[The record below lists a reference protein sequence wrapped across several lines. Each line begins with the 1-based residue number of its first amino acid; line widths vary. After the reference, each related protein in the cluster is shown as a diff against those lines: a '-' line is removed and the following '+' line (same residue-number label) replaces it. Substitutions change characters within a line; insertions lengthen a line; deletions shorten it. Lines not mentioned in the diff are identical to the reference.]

1 MHPAT
6 INRRIGTWLN
16 TSAFGETVRAYVPVP
31 LPSEPPV
38 DLSGLIGLLDKA
50 NQALGRMDGI
60 ACVLPDKAF
69 YLYMNIRKEALISSQ
84 VEGTQSSLADLLLVE
99 GDEPPEESPM
109 PDVEEVS
116 SYLAAMQHGL
126 TRLAENFPL
135 SLRLIREMHGVLM
148 AAGRGSHQN
157 PGEFRTSQNW
167 IGGTRPGN
175 ALYVPPPPER
185 LMECLDNLEKF
196 LHLERDDLPVLVQAG
211 MAHVQFETIHPF
223 LDGNGR
229 IGRLLITL
237 FLCVRGVLTDP
248 LLYLSLYMKQNRT
261 QYYELLQKVRTE
273 GAWEEWLRFFLTGV
287 ADTANDVVS
296 TTRRIM
302 ALREMD
308 RKKVENLGRAAVNGM
323 RLFELLGRHP
333 ILSIPFAA
341 RRLELS
347 HQTCTKLFL
356 HLASI
361 GILHG
366 DARQRGRRMGSVPS
380 LSILSE
386 GTEPIRP

>member
-1 MHPAT
+1 
-6 INRRIGTWLN
+6 LV
-16 TSAFGETVRAYVPVP
+16 TSAFGETVRAYLPAP
-31 LPSEPPV
+31 LPPEPPA
-38 DLSGLIGLLDKA
+38 DLSSLIGLLDKA

-60 ACVLPDKAF
+60 GCVLPDKSF
-69 YLYMNIRKEALISSQ
+69 YLFMNIRKEALLSSQ

-99 GDEPPEESPM
+99 GEERPEESPM
-109 PDVEEVS
+109 ADVEEVS
-116 SYLAAMQHGL
+116 CYLAAMQHGL
-126 TRLAENFPL
+126 KRLGEDFPL
-135 SLRLIREMHGVLM
+135 SLRLIREMHGVLL
-148 AAGRGSHQN
+148 ASGRGSLQN

-175 ALYVPPPPER
+175 AMYVPPPPER

-211 MAHVQFETIHPF
+211 MAHVQFESIHPF

-237 FLCVRGVLTDP
+237 FLCVRGVLADP
-248 LLYLSLYMKQNRT
+248 LLYLSLYMKQNRSR
-261 QYYELLQKVRTE
+261 YYELLQKVRTE
-273 GAWEEWLRFFLTGV
+273 GAWEEWLRFFLAGV

-302 ALREMD
+302 ALRETD
-308 RKKVENLGRAAVNGM
+308 RKRVEKLGRAGVNGL
-323 RLFELLGRHP
+323 RLFDLLGRFP

-341 RRLELS
+341 RQLGLS

-356 HLASI
+356 HLAAI

-366 DARQRGRRMGSVPS
+366 DDRQRGRIFRYTAY
-380 LSILSE
+380 LDILSE
-386 GTEPIRP
+386 GTEPLRD